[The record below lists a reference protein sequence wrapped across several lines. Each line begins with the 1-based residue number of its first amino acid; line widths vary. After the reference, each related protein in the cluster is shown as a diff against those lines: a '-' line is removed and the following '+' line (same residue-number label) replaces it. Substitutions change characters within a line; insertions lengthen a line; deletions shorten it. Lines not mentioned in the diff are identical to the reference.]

1 MLLNQLQ
8 QRHAP
13 VLHNVVIRHHR
24 NIHQRESGGIDPPRG
39 LRIGKLIQPAQRERI
54 GAFRA
59 VIEQH
64 RHHQRQRFVPGVQ
77 MTLHR
82 RQRVAHQPE
91 CHVRIRRALM
101 FNHHVD
107 IAVTVAGFQRP
118 QYVGVAGAQIGLN
131 EAAGLQLKRLQV
143 AQLAQRSGKMNLDK
157 IPCALG
163 MR

>member
-24 NIHQRESGGIDPPRG
+24 NIHQRESGGIKSSRC
-39 LRIGKLIQPAQRERI
+39 LRISKLIQPAKRERI
-54 GAFRA
+54 GTFRA
-59 VIEQH
+59 VIKQH

-91 CHVRIRRALM
+91 CHMRFRRALM
-101 FNHHVD
+101 FNHHID
-107 IAVTVAGFQRP
+107 IAVAVAGFQRP

-131 EAAGLQLKRLQV
+131 KAAGLQLERLQIT
-143 AQLAQRSGKMNLDK
+143 QLAQRSGQMNLDK
-157 IPCALG
+157 IPGALG